1 MNPNDL
7 ANELEAQNY
16 DYWLNL
22 MLDNVP
28 NDIDKREGSIIYDA
42 VAPAAM
48 VNAQQSLSLANIIRE
63 TYIKTAQGE
72 FLDYRAF
79 EHGTSRYEATNAEV
93 KAKFNDDD
101 GNPVNVEV
109 GDRFASIAESPIF
122 YTVIKSNGDGTAEM
136 QAEEAGTSANS
147 YLGQVLPVTPND
159 NLAWA
164 EITEITI
171 PARDEENDEHLR
183 ARLLNTN
190 SWVAYGGNVADYL
203 NMTSKINDVG
213 ATQVYPTWDGAD
225 ANDWTEMLLR
235 MYTRWCDKK
244 GYKVETLDLLEGDEA
259 GIKSVTLKVKGEF
272 AYGYLKAEKGVHRLV
287 RISPFNAN
295 GKRQTSFASVE
306 VLPELTKDQDIDIRP
321 EDLKIDTYRA
331 SGAGGQ
337 HVNKTESAIRITHLP
352 TGIVVQC
359 QNERSQFANKDTAM
373 AMLKSKLIELKER
386 AHKEKIEDLTG
397 ELKDMGWGS
406 QIRSYVFHPYNMVK
420 DHRTNEETSN
430 LNAVMNGEIDQFIV
444 SYLKEEAKK

>member
-1 MNPNDL
+1 MAEL
-7 ANELEAQNY
+7 AEEDEDTINEVIKEIRSIEKEVENY
-16 DYWLNL
+16 RVELLLSGEYDRNNAILNL
-22 MLDNVP
+22 HAGVG
-28 NDIDKREGSIIYDA
+28 GS
-42 VAPAAM
+42 
-48 VNAQQSLSLANIIRE
+48 
-63 TYIKTAQGE
+63 
-72 FLDYRAF
+72 
-79 EHGTSRYEATNAEV
+79 
-93 KAKFNDDD
+93 
-101 GNPVNVEV
+101 
-109 GDRFASIAESPIF
+109 
-122 YTVIKSNGDGTAEM
+122 
-136 QAEEAGTSANS
+136 
-147 YLGQVLPVTPND
+147 
-159 NLAWA
+159 
-164 EITEITI
+164 
-171 PARDEENDEHLR
+171 
-183 ARLLNTN
+183 
-190 SWVAYGGNVADYL
+190 
-203 NMTSKINDVG
+203 
-213 ATQVYPTWDGAD
+213 D

-244 GYKVETLDLLEGDEA
+244 GYKVETLELLEGDEA

-430 LNAVMNGEIDQFIV
+430 LNAVMNGEIDQFII
-444 SYLKEEAKK
+444 SYLKQEAKK